1 MVTKGRGDVPPKFLY
16 INNLTCF
23 VYRHL
28 FSIIN
33 WFHSGRDDSME
44 IENDLFLFLIFRN
57 ACEMVLNAFRHQ
69 NDLFFSKIVQ
79 MAVTKKYNDWSMIY

>member
-1 MVTKGRGDVPPKFLY
+1 
-16 INNLTCF
+16 
-23 VYRHL
+23 
-28 FSIIN
+28 
-33 WFHSGRDDSME
+33 ME